1 MPEQHEPPRPHGDPL
16 EEERMNTGKAAGRN
30 VDSGKRDRY
39 NLDRGNLDEPNPAQR
54 QTDATNDAVSLV
66 GVEEPTLG
74 TTSDANGIS
83 AADEDDGAARK
94 KRYDDGAEL
103 VSRID

>member
-16 EEERMNTGKAAGRN
+16 EQEVVSN
-30 VDSGKRDRY
+30 
-39 NLDRGNLDEPNPAQR
+39 EPNAAQR
-54 QTDATNDAVSLV
+54 QSDATGDAVNPG
-66 GVEEPTLG
+66 GVEEPAQG
-74 TTSDANGIS
+74 TASDASGIS
-83 AADEDDGAARK
+83 ASDDKDGAARK

>member
-16 EEERMNTGKAAGRN
+16 EDEVVNSGDRTGARGSRTRQ
-30 VDSGKRDRY
+30 D
-39 NLDRGNLDEPNPAQR
+39 LDRGTADEANAAQR
-54 QTDATNDAVSLV
+54 QSDATSDASSLG
-66 GVEEPTLG
+66 GVEEPTRG
-74 TTSDANGIS
+74 ITSDANGIS

-94 KRYDDGAEL
+94 QRYDDGAEL